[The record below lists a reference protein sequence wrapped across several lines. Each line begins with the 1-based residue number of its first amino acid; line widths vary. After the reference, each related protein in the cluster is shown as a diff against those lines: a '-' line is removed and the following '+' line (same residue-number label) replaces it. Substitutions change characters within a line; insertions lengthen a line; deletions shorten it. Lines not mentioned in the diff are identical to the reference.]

1 MKRLF
6 RYVAILLLSGALL
19 SPAAEARGR
28 NDRGREQPQHS
39 QPQSRPGNN
48 GRPSHGNGGQ
58 QHNNRPAP
66 QQRPGNGHHGQER
79 PGNNRPGNN
88 RPGNQRP
95 GNNRPNNPRPDN
107 YRPGNIGPSFGHGP
121 GAGHHVPQH
130 RPDYRPPRPPQ
141 VHHHHGYNRPMPP
154 HHGWFRPVP
163 PPRWHAPRHWRPFST
178 ILGIALGTTVNLSV
192 NALINSGYTVN
203 AYNNNTVFVNN
214 VPMLN
219 LMWPDALLFYNDMG
233 GLCGSRFMYTTGYY
247 DTSRYNTVYGSLVRA
262 YGPPVSLQNT
272 AAGME
277 ATWWGTGN
285 QFIRLSFVSQS
296 NGYSAPNYLTTLSFG
311 N

>member
-19 SPAAEARGR
+19 CPAAEARGR
-28 NDRGREQPQHS
+28 NDRGREQPQRS

-48 GRPSHGNGGQ
+48 GRPSHGNSGQ

-66 QQRPGNGHHGQER
+66 QQRPGNGHQGQDR
-79 PGNNRPGNN
+79 PGNDRPGNT
-88 RPGNQRP
+88 RPGNSRP
-95 GNNRPNNPRPDN
+95 GNTRPNNPRPDN
-107 YRPGNIGPSFGHGP
+107 
-121 GAGHHVPQH
+121 H
-130 RPDYRPPRPPQ
+130 RPDYRPSRPPQ
-141 VHHHHGYNRPMPP
+141 IQHHPGYNRPMPP
-154 HHGWFRPVP
+154 HNGWSRPVP
-163 PPRWHAPRHWRPFST
+163 PPRWHAPHHWRPFST

-192 NALINSGYTVN
+192 NALINSGYAVS

-219 LMWPDALLFYNDMG
+219 LMWPDAFLFYNDTG

-247 DTSRYNTVYGSLVRA
+247 DTSRYNSVYGSLVRA
-262 YGPPVSLQNT
+262 YGTPVSVQNT
-272 AAGME
+272 VAGME

-285 QFIRLSFVSQS
+285 QFIRLSFVSQFD
-296 NGYSAPNYLTTLSFG
+296 GYSSPNYLTTLSFG